1 MKRKTGKQLILL
13 LFLLFAV
20 TALQNFIQ
28 QRSRASLLHTDTCFT
43 ESFREQAL
51 SPLLYQQLEAGN
63 YTDGEFADLL
73 TATMLNQRFYPKKIS
88 GDNCPYLRFK
98 QVEYLFLKDCYSAIW
113 NDLETF
119 PIPARTGTD
128 IQEEIS
134 YENTFGA
141 RRDYGG
147 SRTHEGCDLFG
158 RISESGFYP
167 VISMTSGTVAKIG
180 WLPLGGYRIGIR
192 ASHGGYFYYAHLASY
207 EKNFQIGEPV
217 KAGQILGYM
226 GDTGYG
232 EEGTAGKFPV
242 HLHLGIYI
250 DTQAGEE
257 LGVNPYYVLQAMEKK
272 AKKYTY

>member
-98 QVEYLFLKDCYSAIW
+98 QDEYLFLKDCYSAIW

-119 PIPARTGTD
+119 PIPPGPGRTFRKRFPMKTPLAPGGIMAAAAPTRAVIFLAGFQNPD
-128 IQEEIS
+128 FIQ
-134 YENTFGA
+134 
-141 RRDYGG
+141 
-147 SRTHEGCDLFG
+147 
-158 RISESGFYP
+158 
-167 VISMTSGTVAKIG
+167 
-180 WLPLGGYRIGIR
+180 
-192 ASHGGYFYYAHLASY
+192 
-207 EKNFQIGEPV
+207 
-217 KAGQILGYM
+217 
-226 GDTGYG
+226 
-232 EEGTAGKFPV
+232 
-242 HLHLGIYI
+242 
-250 DTQAGEE
+250 
-257 LGVNPYYVLQAMEKK
+257 
-272 AKKYTY
+272 

>member
-98 QVEYLFLKDCYSAIW
+98 QDEYLF
-113 NDLETF
+113 
-119 PIPARTGTD
+119 
-128 IQEEIS
+128 
-134 YENTFGA
+134 
-141 RRDYGG
+141 
-147 SRTHEGCDLFG
+147 
-158 RISESGFYP
+158 
-167 VISMTSGTVAKIG
+167 
-180 WLPLGGYRIGIR
+180 
-192 ASHGGYFYYAHLASY
+192 
-207 EKNFQIGEPV
+207 
-217 KAGQILGYM
+217 
-226 GDTGYG
+226 
-232 EEGTAGKFPV
+232 
-242 HLHLGIYI
+242 
-250 DTQAGEE
+250 
-257 LGVNPYYVLQAMEKK
+257 
-272 AKKYTY
+272 

>member
-98 QVEYLFLKDCYSAIW
+98 QGHLERPGNLPHSRPDRDGHSGRDFL
-113 NDLETF
+113 
-119 PIPARTGTD
+119 
-128 IQEEIS
+128 
-134 YENTFGA
+134 
-141 RRDYGG
+141 
-147 SRTHEGCDLFG
+147 
-158 RISESGFYP
+158 
-167 VISMTSGTVAKIG
+167 
-180 WLPLGGYRIGIR
+180 
-192 ASHGGYFYYAHLASY
+192 
-207 EKNFQIGEPV
+207 
-217 KAGQILGYM
+217 
-226 GDTGYG
+226 
-232 EEGTAGKFPV
+232 
-242 HLHLGIYI
+242 
-250 DTQAGEE
+250 
-257 LGVNPYYVLQAMEKK
+257 
-272 AKKYTY
+272 

>member
-13 LFLLFAV
+13 LFLLFMV

-28 QRSRASLLHTDTCFT
+28 QRSWASLLNTDTCFT
-43 ESFREQAL
+43 ESFREQAFL
-51 SPLLYQQLEAGN
+51 PSLYQQLESGN
-63 YTDGEFADLL
+63 YADGEFADLL
-73 TATMLNQRFYPKKIS
+73 TATMLNERFYPKKIS
-88 GDNCPYLRFK
+88 GDNSHYLRFK
-98 QVEYLFLKDCYSAIW
+98 PDEYLFLKNCYSAVW
-113 NDLETF
+113 SDLETF
-119 PIPARTGTD
+119 PIPVRAGAD

-141 RRDYGG
+141 RRDFGG

-207 EKNFQIGEPV
+207 EKSFQVGEQIE
-217 KAGQILGYM
+217 AGQILGYM

-232 EEGTAGKFPV
+232 EKETTGKFPV

-250 DTQAGEE
+250 DTLAGEE
-257 LGVNPYYVLQAMEKK
+257 LSVNPYYLLQAMEKK
-272 AKKYTY
+272 TKKYAY

>member
-98 QVEYLFLKDCYSAIW
+98 QDEYLFLKPGR
-113 NDLETF
+113 TF
-119 PIPARTGTD
+119 RKRFPMKTPLAPGGIMAAAAPTRAVIFLAGFQNPD
-128 IQEEIS
+128 FIQ
-134 YENTFGA
+134 
-141 RRDYGG
+141 
-147 SRTHEGCDLFG
+147 
-158 RISESGFYP
+158 
-167 VISMTSGTVAKIG
+167 
-180 WLPLGGYRIGIR
+180 
-192 ASHGGYFYYAHLASY
+192 
-207 EKNFQIGEPV
+207 
-217 KAGQILGYM
+217 
-226 GDTGYG
+226 
-232 EEGTAGKFPV
+232 
-242 HLHLGIYI
+242 
-250 DTQAGEE
+250 
-257 LGVNPYYVLQAMEKK
+257 
-272 AKKYTY
+272 